1 MTDCGE
7 NFEEFRA
14 SAIKRFPQPSFEPTS
29 QQRAT
34 FLLRF
39 PRFPEGPEL
48 HLGDSGTTGKREPIS
63 HNRADSTTLAES
75 ASLRLDRDAAGV

>member
-1 MTDCGE
+1 MTDLGK
-7 NFEEFRA
+7 NLEEFRA
-14 SAIKRFPQPSFEPTS
+14 LAIKRFPQPSFEPTP
-29 QQRAT
+29 QQRAA

-39 PRFPEGPEL
+39 PWFPAGPEL